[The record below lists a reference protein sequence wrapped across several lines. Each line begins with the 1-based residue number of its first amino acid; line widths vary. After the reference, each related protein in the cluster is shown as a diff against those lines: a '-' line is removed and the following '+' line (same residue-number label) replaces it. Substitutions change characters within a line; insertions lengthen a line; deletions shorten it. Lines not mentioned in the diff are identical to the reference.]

1 MDEII
6 VGNLYLCS
14 VSHVEGTFEV
24 KILDECNQSNYMV
37 QVVRCTKKQF
47 AILEQA
53 NFNILVF
60 KDNLIRVS
68 VE

>member
-6 VGNLYLCS
+6 VGNIYICS
-14 VSHVEGTFEV
+14 VNHVEGVFEV
-24 KILDECNQSNYMV
+24 KVLDECNQSNYMV

-47 AILEQA
+47 VILKQS

-60 KDNLIRVS
+60 KDNLIRLS
-68 VE
+68 NQ

>member
-6 VGNLYLCS
+6 VGSMYMCS
-14 VSHVEGTFEV
+14 VSHIEGSFEV

-47 AILEQA
+47 SILKQS
-53 NFNILVF
+53 NFTILVF
-60 KDNLIRVS
+60 KDNLIRLS
-68 VE
+68 TQ